1 MREMEKAKER
11 YDAIPVPEELHE
23 RVQKEIEKSSVRKK
37 SREKERTGYPGKR
50 AGILAAAAA
59 MILFVTALNTNT
71 AFAREISEIPVLG
84 AVARIFTFR
93 SYVEESDDLK
103 ISVETPSLEM
113 IAEDTNGLAES
124 VNQEI
129 HTLCEQYADEAVKRA
144 EEYKKAFM
152 ETGGTEKEWEAHN
165 IEIRV
170 FYEIKSQTEDF
181 LSFAV
186 SGTENWTSA
195 YSETRYYNIDL
206 KNEKLITLEDILGED
221 YISIVN
227 ADIQRQIQRRE
238 EGGEVFFSP
247 EEGGFAGISDD
258 AKFYMNEAGNPVIVF
273 EKYEIAP
280 GSAGEVEFEIGGDAA
295 KEQAV
300 TEKPVQEEQKEQE
313 SLETTVQYE
322 DNFAVDSEA
331 AAAFGRR
338 VKEAVAEQNLNALA
352 ELASYPLYVGFEDG
366 SVTVESA
373 EELIALGA
381 EKIFTEEM
389 KESVGNADETDLSPS
404 MAGFILQTG
413 EGSVIVFGVVNG
425 KLAVQGINY

>member
-11 YDAIPVPEELHE
+11 YDAIPVPEELYV
-23 RVQKEIEKSSVRKK
+23 RVQKEIEKSSVGKK
-37 SREKERTGYPGKR
+37 IRDKERTGYPGKR

-103 ISVETPSLEM
+103 VSVEIPSLEM
-113 IAEDTNGLAES
+113 IAEETNGLADS

-144 EEYKKAFM
+144 EEYKKAFL
-152 ETGGTEKEWEAHN
+152 ETGGTQEEWEAHN
-165 IEIRV
+165 IEIKV
-170 FYEIKSQTEDF
+170 FYEMKSQTEDF

-206 KNEKLITLEDILGED
+206 KSEKLVTLEDMLGED
-221 YISIVN
+221 YITIVN
-227 ADIQRQIQRRE
+227 TDIQRQIQSRE
-238 EGGEVFFSP
+238 ESGEVFFSP
-247 EEGGFAGISDD
+247 EEGGFTGISDD
-258 AKFYMNEAGNPVIVF
+258 VKFYMNEAGNPVIVF

-280 GSAGEVEFEIGGDAA
+280 GSAGEVEFEIEGNDDG
-295 KEQAV
+295 EQAV
-300 TEKPVQEEQKEQE
+300 TEKPSQEEEQKKQE
-313 SLETTVQYE
+313 TSESTAGYE

-331 AAAFGRR
+331 AVG
-338 VKEAVAEQNLNALA
+338 
-352 ELASYPLYVGFEDG
+352 ELH
-366 SVTVESA
+366 
-373 EELIALGA
+373 
-381 EKIFTEEM
+381 
-389 KESVGNADETDLSPS
+389 
-404 MAGFILQTG
+404 
-413 EGSVIVFGVVNG
+413 
-425 KLAVQGINY
+425 

>member
-23 RVQKEIEKSSVRKK
+23 RVQKEIEKSS
-37 SREKERTGYPGKR
+37 ERNERQQKNRAGYPWKR

-59 MILFVTALNTNT
+59 MVLFVTALNTNM
-71 AFAREISEIPVLG
+71 AFAQEFSEIPVLG

-103 ISVETPSLEM
+103 ISVEIPSLKM

-129 HTLCEQYADEAVKRA
+129 HILCEQYADEAVKRA

-206 KNEKLITLEDILGED
+206 KNAKWVTLEDILGED
-221 YISIVN
+221 YITIVN
-227 ADIQRQIQRRE
+227 TDIQRQIQSRE
-238 EGGEVFFSP
+238 ESGEVFFSP
-247 EEGGFAGISDD
+247 EEGGFTGISDD
-258 AKFYMNEAGNPVIVF
+258 VKFYMNDDGNPVVVF
-273 EKYEIAP
+273 DKYEIAP
-280 GSAGEVEFEIGGDAA
+280 GSAGEVEFEIGGSDAE
-295 KEQAV
+295 EQAV
-300 TEKPVQEEQKEQE
+300 TEKPSQEEQEN
-313 SLETTVQYE
+313 LETTVQYE

-331 AAAFGRR
+331 AAAFGRE
-338 VKEAVAEQNLNALA
+338 VKETVEQQDIDALA
-352 ELASYPLYVGFEDG
+352 DLSSYPLYIGFEDG
-366 SVTVESA
+366 SVTAESG

-381 EKIFTEEM
+381 EKIFTQELM
-389 KESVGNADETDLSPS
+389 ESIENADENSLSPS
-404 MAGFILQTG
+404 MAGFALYTG
-413 EGSVIVFGVVNG
+413 DGPNIIFGVVNG
-425 KLAVQGINY
+425 KLAIQGINY

>member
-1 MREMEKAKER
+1 
-11 YDAIPVPEELHE
+11 
-23 RVQKEIEKSSVRKK
+23 
-37 SREKERTGYPGKR
+37 
-50 AGILAAAAA
+50 

-93 SYVEESDDLK
+93 SYVEESDELK
-103 ISVETPSLEM
+103 VSVEIPSLEM
-113 IAEDTNGLAES
+113 ISEETNGLADS

-152 ETGGTEKEWEAHN
+152 ETGGTQEEWEAHN

-195 YSETRYYNIDL
+195 YSEKRYYNIDL
-206 KNEKLITLEDILGED
+206 KNEKLVTLEDILGED
-221 YISIVN
+221 YITIVN
-227 ADIQRQIQRRE
+227 TDIQRQMQSRE
-238 EGGEVFFSP
+238 ESGEVFFTP
-247 EEGGFAGISDD
+247 EEGGFTGISDD
-258 AKFYMNEAGNPVIVF
+258 VKFYINESGNPVVVF
-273 EKYEIAP
+273 GKYEIAP
-280 GSAGEVEFEIGGDAA
+280 GSAGEVEFEIESNMTVGENAIQ
-295 KEQAV
+295 ESS
-300 TEKPVQEEQKEQE
+300 QEEPKPEKQE
-313 SLETTVQYE
+313 TAESVIEYE

-331 AAAFGRR
+331 AAAFGKK
-338 VKEAVAEQNLNALA
+338 VKEAVAEQDIGALA
-352 ELASYPLYVGFEDG
+352 DLASYPLYIGFEDG
-366 SVTVESA
+366 SVTVKSA

-389 KESVGNADETDLSPS
+389 KESIGNADETALSPS

-413 EGSVIVFGVVNG
+413 EGPVIIFGVVNG
-425 KLAVQGINY
+425 ELAIQGINY

>member
-1 MREMEKAKER
+1 
-11 YDAIPVPEELHE
+11 
-23 RVQKEIEKSSVRKK
+23 
-37 SREKERTGYPGKR
+37 
-50 AGILAAAAA
+50 

-103 ISVETPSLEM
+103 VSVEIPSLEM
-113 IAEDTNGLAES
+113 ISEETNGLADS

-152 ETGGTEKEWEAHN
+152 ETGGTQEEWEAHN

-206 KNEKLITLEDILGED
+206 KNEKLVTLEDILGED
-221 YISIVN
+221 YITIVN
-227 ADIQRQIQRRE
+227 TDIQRQMQSRE
-238 EGGEVFFSP
+238 ESGEVFFTP
-247 EEGGFAGISDD
+247 EEGGFTGISDD
-258 AKFYMNEAGNPVIVF
+258 VKFYINESGNPVVVF
-273 EKYEIAP
+273 GKYEIAP
-280 GSAGEVEFEIGGDAA
+280 GSAGEVEFEIGGNL
-295 KEQAV
+295 
-300 TEKPVQEEQKEQE
+300 TEGEKVIQEPSQEEPKPEKQE
-313 SLETTVQYE
+313 TAESVIEYE

-331 AAAFGRR
+331 AAAFGKK
-338 VKEAVAEQNLNALA
+338 VKEAVAEQDIDTLA
-352 ELASYPLYVGFEDG
+352 DLASYPLYVGFKDG
-366 SVTVESA
+366 SVTVKSA
-373 EELIALGA
+373 DGLIGLGA
-381 EKIFTEEM
+381 EKVFTPEM
-389 KESVGNADETDLSPS
+389 QESVGNADETALSPS
-404 MAGFILQTG
+404 MAGFALYTGNGPNIL
-413 EGSVIVFGVVNG
+413 FGVVNG
-425 KLAVQGINY
+425 KLAIQGINY

>member
-11 YDAIPVPEELHE
+11 YDAIPVPEELYE
-23 RVQKEIEKSSVRKK
+23 RVQKEIEKSSVEKKNRK
-37 SREKERTGYPGKR
+37 KERTGYPGKR

-59 MILFVTALNTNT
+59 MILFVTALNANT

-103 ISVETPSLEM
+103 VSVEIPSLEM
-113 IAEDTNGLAES
+113 ISEETNGLAES

-152 ETGGTEKEWEAHN
+152 ETGGTQEEWEAHN

-206 KNEKLITLEDILGED
+206 KNEKLVTLEDILGED
-221 YISIVN
+221 YITIVN
-227 ADIQRQIQRRE
+227 TDIQRQMQSRE
-238 EGGEVFFSP
+238 ESGEVFFTP
-247 EEGGFAGISDD
+247 EEGGFTGISDD
-258 AKFYMNEAGNPVIVF
+258 VKFYINESGNPVV
-273 EKYEIAP
+273 
-280 GSAGEVEFEIGGDAA
+280 
-295 KEQAV
+295 
-300 TEKPVQEEQKEQE
+300 
-313 SLETTVQYE
+313 
-322 DNFAVDSEA
+322 
-331 AAAFGRR
+331 
-338 VKEAVAEQNLNALA
+338 
-352 ELASYPLYVGFEDG
+352 
-366 SVTVESA
+366 
-373 EELIALGA
+373 
-381 EKIFTEEM
+381 
-389 KESVGNADETDLSPS
+389 
-404 MAGFILQTG
+404 
-413 EGSVIVFGVVNG
+413 VFG
-425 KLAVQGINY
+425 K

>member
-11 YDAIPVPEELHE
+11 YDAIPVPEELYV
-23 RVQKEIEKSSVRKK
+23 RVQKEIEKSSVGKK
-37 SREKERTGYPGKR
+37 IRDKERTGYPGKR

-103 ISVETPSLEM
+103 VSVEIPSLEM
-113 IAEDTNGLAES
+113 ISEETNGLADS

-152 ETGGTEKEWEAHN
+152 GTGGTQEEWEAHN

-206 KNEKLITLEDILGED
+206 KSEKLVTLEDMLGED
-221 YISIVN
+221 YITIVN
-227 ADIQRQIQRRE
+227 TDIQRQIQSRE
-238 EGGEVFFSP
+238 ESGEVFFSP
-247 EEGGFAGISDD
+247 EEGGFTGISDD
-258 AKFYMNEAGNPVIVF
+258 VKFYMNEAGNPVIVF

-280 GSAGEVEFEIGGDAA
+280 GSAGEVEFEIEGNDDG
-295 KEQAV
+295 EQAV
-300 TEKPVQEEQKEQE
+300 TEKPSQEEEQKKQE
-313 SLETTVQYE
+313 TSESTAGYE

-331 AAAFGRR
+331 AVG
-338 VKEAVAEQNLNALA
+338 
-352 ELASYPLYVGFEDG
+352 ELH
-366 SVTVESA
+366 
-373 EELIALGA
+373 
-381 EKIFTEEM
+381 
-389 KESVGNADETDLSPS
+389 
-404 MAGFILQTG
+404 
-413 EGSVIVFGVVNG
+413 
-425 KLAVQGINY
+425 